1 MAPIRFISKE
11 VFKYLSLRGTKILLS
26 ARWFYMALPLIS
38 LLPDQLCAD
47 FLAPVGMLGSSLHI
61 KEARG
66 KDEKTHD
73 GTFQAQSAPIPFSS
87 HTHYMQRCR

>member
-1 MAPIRFISKE
+1 M
-11 VFKYLSLRGTKILLS
+11 LS

>member
-1 MAPIRFISKE
+1 MALIRFISKE
-11 VFKYLSLRGTKILLS
+11 VFKYLPLRGTKILLS